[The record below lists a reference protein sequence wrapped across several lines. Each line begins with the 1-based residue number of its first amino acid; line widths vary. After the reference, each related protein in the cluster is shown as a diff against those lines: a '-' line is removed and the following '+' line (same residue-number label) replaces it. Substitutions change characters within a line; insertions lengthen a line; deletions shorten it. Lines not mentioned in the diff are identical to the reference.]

1 MNKEN
6 LKNKKIIIAVLV
18 LVFGTFFILWLAGW
32 TMTRSQLVAEG
43 LASPNFPYLKYTNEE
58 LINKFG
64 TGEPA
69 NITTTQ
75 TPEQT
80 HAIFIE
86 HLKNYEIDEAVECCF
101 QKGKWNEM
109 KEFIYGVKDVGKYDV
124 MVNDLSII
132 EKDNQM
138 FFDSQAIYLFN
149 ATGEDGKEKVGGIIE
164 FVKDNS
170 GKWLIKDF

>member
-1 MNKEN
+1 
-6 LKNKKIIIAVLV
+6 
-18 LVFGTFFILWLAGW
+18 
-32 TMTRSQLVAEG
+32 
-43 LASPNFPYLKYTNEE
+43 
-58 LINKFG
+58 
-64 TGEPA
+64 
-69 NITTTQ
+69 
-75 TPEQT
+75 
-80 HAIFIE
+80 
-86 HLKNYEIDEAVECCF
+86 
-101 QKGKWNEM
+101 M